1 MSYNVKI
8 TRHFEYEAKPLIKKY
23 ASLKGE
29 LEELGEE
36 LSENPEKGIPLGNNV
51 YKIRL
56 AIASKGRGKSGGARV
71 ITYLKTEQ
79 GNIYLLS
86 IYDKGKKD
94 TISDK
99 EINDILS
106 SEIDILSEN

>member
-1 MSYNVKI
+1 MSYKIEI
-8 TRHFEYEAKPLIKKY
+8 TRHFEREAKSLLKKY
-23 ASLKGE
+23 VSLKGE
-29 LEELGEE
+29 LRELGKE
-36 LSENPEKGIPLGNNV
+36 LSENPEKGTPLGNNV

-79 GNIYLLS
+79 GYVYLLS
-86 IYDKGKKD
+86 IYDKGERD

-99 EINDILS
+99 EIEKILN
-106 SEIDILSEN
+106 SEIG

>member
-1 MSYNVKI
+1 MSYKVET
-8 TRHFEYEAKPLIKKY
+8 TRNFEREAKPLLKKF
-23 ASLKGE
+23 ASLKNE
-29 LEELGEE
+29 LKELGKE
-36 LSENPEKGIPLGNNV
+36 LSENPEKGTPLGNNL

-79 GNIYLLS
+79 GSVFLLS
-86 IYDKGKKD
+86 IYDKSERD

-99 EINDILS
+99 EINDILTT
-106 SEIDILSEN
+106 EVDNGK